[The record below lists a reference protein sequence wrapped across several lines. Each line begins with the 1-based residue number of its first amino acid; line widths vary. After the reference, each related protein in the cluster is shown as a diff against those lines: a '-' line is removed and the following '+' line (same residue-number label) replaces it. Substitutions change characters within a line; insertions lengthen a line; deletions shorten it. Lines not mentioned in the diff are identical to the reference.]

1 MIKKLIA
8 ILCLVPAISIAGDS
22 FDNMRGIL
30 HIPAVSVGSEKFEV
44 NMLHQGGYIFKV
56 TSVTPTDLQS
66 TPDTYDPDT
75 GIVHMPMV
83 VVGSNFFEVEMTH
96 QGDLVFQV
104 TYTNPIGAPASTS
117 VNYYSSG
124 KLVENNNISAWF
136 DRSLD
141 VYGIR
146 LFVAGDVGGQVA
158 VPEIWAKKIAQTFK
172 LLMDKNA
179 TGINENDQLNMLKV
193 LKGEI
198 GFHKGYITGQRIGYG
213 GGGEYSPNPLTDEG
227 MKGYSGYEALRDE
240 VAMEDMI
247 WYANIDSLFTGDND
261 IAEVLEHTL
270 HTLHVLGARGAVS
283 GSTDALNA
291 ESTTSELYLAMV
303 EAVDNGVFGLDGYGG
318 TYTDQEAIEVI
329 LKEYQYLLTFA
340 MWGFGVEFWE
350 DSTLAPEWNDNS
362 LNALGVR
369 DNNPLG
375 YALFNK
381 YYAPI
386 ISKPSI
392 TTLRSLFQNNDLG
405 DSGYVPD

>member
-1 MIKKLIA
+1 
-8 ILCLVPAISIAGDS
+8 
-22 FDNMRGIL
+22 
-30 HIPAVSVGSEKFEV
+30 
-44 NMLHQGGYIFKV
+44 
-56 TSVTPTDLQS
+56 
-66 TPDTYDPDT
+66 
-75 GIVHMPMV
+75 
-83 VVGSNFFEVEMTH
+83 
-96 QGDLVFQV
+96 
-104 TYTNPIGAPASTS
+104 
-117 VNYYSSG
+117 
-124 KLVENNNISAWF
+124 LVENNNISAWF